1 MTGIQMTSLKKRIAV
16 YPGTFD
22 PITLGHEDLVR
33 RAAHLF
39 DEVFVAVAGSTSKS
53 TVFSLEE
60 RVQLAQQVF
69 GSYDNVKVVGFG
81 GLLMQ
86 FVQEQQAQIVIRGLR
101 AASDFEYEFQLA
113 GMNRKLYPKLETMF
127 LTPSDEYMFVSSS
140 LVREVA
146 KLGGAVD
153 QFVSK
158 AVETAIKKK
167 LSCV

>member
-1 MTGIQMTSLKKRIAV
+1 MSKNRIAV

-22 PITLGHEDLVR
+22 PITLGHEDIVR

-39 DEVFVAVAGSTSKS
+39 DEVIVAVAGSTNKN
-53 TVFSLEE
+53 TLFTLDE
-60 RVQLAQQVF
+60 RVALAKSVF
-69 GSYDNVKVVGFG
+69 KASNIKVLGFD

-86 FVQEQQAQIVIRGLR
+86 FVQDKGAQMVIRGLR

-113 GMNRKLYPKLETMF
+113 GMNRKLYPKLETLF
-127 LTPSDEYMFVSSS
+127 LTPSEQFMFVSST

-146 KLGGAVD
+146 RLGGDVH
-153 QFVSK
+153 QFVSP

-167 LSCV
+167 LA

>member
-1 MTGIQMTSLKKRIAV
+1 MTEAKKRIAV

-39 DEVFVAVAGSTSKS
+39 DEVIVAVAGSTSKA
-53 TVFSLEE
+53 TLFTLEE
-60 RVQLAQQVF
+60 RVQLAEQVF

-146 KLGGAVD
+146 KLGGEVD

-158 AVETAIKKK
+158 TVENAIKKK
-167 LSCV
+167 LKV

>member
-1 MTGIQMTSLKKRIAV
+1 MTDTKKRIAV

-39 DEVFVAVAGSTSKS
+39 DEVIVAVAGSTSKS
-53 TVFSLEE
+53 TLFSLDE
-60 RVQLAQQVF
+60 RVTLAESVF
-69 GSYDNVKVVGFG
+69 TVFDNVRVVGFS
-81 GLLMQ
+81 GLLMR
-86 FVQEQQAQIVIRGLR
+86 FVQEQNAQIVLRGLR

-146 KLGGAVD
+146 NLGGDVH
-153 QFVSK
+153 QFVS
-158 AVETAIKKK
+158 ATVENAIKNK
-167 LSCV
+167 LSAA

>member
-1 MTGIQMTSLKKRIAV
+1 MTEAKKRIAV

-39 DEVFVAVAGSTSKS
+39 DEVIVAVAGSTSKA
-53 TVFSLEE
+53 TLFTLEE

-69 GSYDNVKVVGFG
+69 GSYDNVNVVGFG

-127 LTPSDEYMFVSSS
+127 LTSICLYRP
-140 LVREVA
+140 A
-146 KLGGAVD
+146 
-153 QFVSK
+153 
-158 AVETAIKKK
+158 
-167 LSCV
+167 